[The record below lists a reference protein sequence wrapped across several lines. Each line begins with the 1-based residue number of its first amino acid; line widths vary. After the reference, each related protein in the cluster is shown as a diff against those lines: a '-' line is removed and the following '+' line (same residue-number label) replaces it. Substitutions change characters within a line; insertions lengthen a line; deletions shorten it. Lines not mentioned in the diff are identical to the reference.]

1 LSNDRRLWRFFNC
14 DRYSLPILILLYFF
28 SLFSRRC
35 AIFHVTGSI
44 SPNWREIRVFI
55 PKKKLALFIVDKN
68 AWRVVASDFIFI
80 FLGGAFSPFCEKL
93 SSKKE

>member
-1 LSNDRRLWRFFNC
+1 
-14 DRYSLPILILLYFF
+14 
-28 SLFSRRC
+28 
-35 AIFHVTGSI
+35 
-44 SPNWREIRVFI
+44 
-55 PKKKLALFIVDKN
+55 VDKN

>member
-1 LSNDRRLWRFFNC
+1 VSVYICVWICFFFGSNFGQFFNTLSNDRRLWRFFNC

-55 PKKKLALFIVDKN
+55 QKKSLHFSYFAKLARN
-68 AWRVVASDFIFI
+68 
-80 FLGGAFSPFCEKL
+80 
-93 SSKKE
+93 